1 MKRRFAVFVF
11 LLLCILLLA
20 APVLAMKSTNYALD
34 WNTGLAGTGG
44 SSQSQHYA
52 IHLTVGQ
59 TAIGAQASA
68 NYAAGLGFWYGRLID
83 NIFFVPVIRKQ

>member
-11 LLLCILLLA
+11 LLLCLLLLA
-20 APVLAMKSTNYALD
+20 APAAAMYSTNYAVD
-34 WNTGLAGTGG
+34 WNTGLSGTGG
-44 SSQSQHYA
+44 SSQSAHYA

-59 TAIGAQASA
+59 TGIGGEAST

-83 NIFFVPVIRKQ
+83 NITFVPVARK